1 MIENLTVKDVEDS
14 LGVSKVVLEVSPF
27 GPKILSCEGDLEK
40 ANASLTKRWNNGSL
54 VLKCTQRQLR
64 LWLNSKGLLTTVENA
79 IKGADKATQ
88 IEWEF
93 ADEFRRNHSSIEAI
107 GAIVGL
113 SKSQIDRAFEEASEI

>member
-14 LGVSKVVLEVSPF
+14 LGISKVVLEISPL

-40 ANASLTKRWNNGSL
+40 ANASLTKRWNSGSL
-54 VLKCTQRQLR
+54 ILKCTQRQLR
-64 LWLNSKGLLTTVENA
+64 LWLNSKGLLSNVEDA
-79 IKGADKATQ
+79 VTSADSVTK

-113 SKSQIDRAFEEASEI
+113 SKSQIDQAFEEASEI

>member
-1 MIENLTVKDVEDS
+1 MIENLTAKTIEEIFGLSNVTLYFDLDGPEIIDASEDFSIANIS
-14 LGVSKVVLEVSPF
+14 LK
-27 GPKILSCEGDLEK
+27 
-40 ANASLTKRWNNGSL
+40 KRWNSGSL
-54 VLKCTQRQLR
+54 TLKCSQRQLR
-64 LWLNSKGLLTTVENA
+64 LWLNSKGLLSIVENA

-113 SKSQIDRAFEEASEI
+113 SKSQIDQAFEEASEI

>member
-1 MIENLTVKDVEDS
+1 MIENLTAKDVEELFS
-14 LGVSKVVLEVSPF
+14 LSNVTLQF
-27 GPKILSCEGDLEK
+27 DLDGPKIISALEDFSSANLSLR
-40 ANASLTKRWNNGSL
+40 KRWDRGSL

-79 IKGADKATQ
+79 IKGADKAAQ